1 MSAGLWPQQRNARSP
16 PGEEVTPRR
25 SHGLGGHVN
34 GRGLSRSAPGR
45 TKGPRLSLRER
56 RRAPGVNTRTGPGL
70 SGESLCPPL
79 RVRQPALPCL
89 RRPPQPSPRPAARA
103 QPQLFR
109 GTPAAAPQGPA
120 GPRPPTP
127 TAARPRG
134 RSPTCPAEAPGGR
147 RLPEPP
153 PRRPAAIASWKG
165 RGRGAGPHL
174 SRRPAGPGP
183 GAGRERP
190 EGRGAGRPCPAV
202 PGWGGSASGA
212 LAVPSADLTPRE
224 DKETEINYEDQIS
237 KIVVEKQELE
247 WQKETLQHQTDM
259 LQQQNKEAMAAFK
272 KQLQARMF
280 AMEEEKGKYQLAVE
294 TKEKEID
301 GLKETL
307 KALQISKYTLQKKLN
322 EMDQK
327 LQLHLTAREEHHKKL
342 NEVERCYA
350 TIVCQFGIVKGV
362 HGQLEHSVQ
371 EAIQLNKKL
380 TSVNKKQET
389 EISNLKEELK
399 KVTTDLIR
407 SKVTSQYRVGEENIN
422 LAAREKQFQELQQ
435 KIRMEEAVSKKVKE
449 ENTQIKGEKLEANM
463 RREIATIK
471 NELNSLKGD
480 QGHLEDYPPPR
491 GNQHAEQV
499 ESLQSGQEPSKYS
512 EMQTTQKENE
522 SMQSILR
529 KDSILGHEDEIEVK
543 NSLNIE
549 ELQIEQNLQVLEN
562 SFKDEI
568 NVASHYEEKQREVSP
583 RNTLCTDTDLIT
595 QGRTSEIRV
604 TECKEAENLET
615 TYRMLLEESNAKLE
629 QKLQDSTDPVAA
641 CHTETRKV
649 FLDSTDTVF
658 YEKNASQDTNSSKQE
673 LYNTTHES
681 ICTEADKQSNTIEHN
696 SALMPEASEK
706 ESEAVI
712 CIEKNVVCERMTDN
726 HQAKEFNF
734 GILPYAKEN
743 SQTEYQ
749 KCSLLDSD
757 NYVGNRLHRTEKN
770 LLKVSGLHRDK
781 FPFKQTHVDAEDRN
795 YNDKDRNMNRNSA
808 LRSTGIPATDAQ
820 NIPSVCCD
828 NASASAAAKE
838 HSSNMPVSG
847 TSNLCPETVDRG
859 INVDDRHSKQTEQG
873 STEQSGGDTNTCTPN
888 AEAVSPVKAADLEI
902 TVHKVPTDGIS
913 TDKLFLCEKLNDDIQ
928 IQFIKNGHSLE
939 INDNSIN
946 NTLLKEKKGSLHST
960 DPGRKFAEGHLKESC
975 SLPMRTSGNLVN
987 VSGRSSFDLSTSDK
1001 KAEKTPVHFNFLD
1014 LGSCSRVNQMR
1025 SQVTW
1030 TSASKEPPVLK
1041 EKLPCL
1047 VENRKVI
1054 SKAPCQSPNENVAKR
1069 EKGLGSIS
1077 SNRAADTLSTSSIH
1091 RDPQGDPSEEWNA
1104 TAKTFYDSSF
1114 PTEHVKEGF
1123 TASHEQKSSHVTVTP
1138 AKSERM
1144 LGDEGSCSTH
1154 NSNIQNQIEEIEKF
1168 LQLERLCSS
1177 RKRKHED
1184 RE

>member
-1 MSAGLWPQQRNARSP
+1 MSAYTDRQALRMDEGFKPQTLDSNLQSP
-16 PGEEVTPRR
+16 SETLLSIRLLDFKTSLLEAIEELRIRR
-25 SHGLGGHVN
+25 
-34 GRGLSRSAPGR
+34 
-45 TKGPRLSLRER
+45 
-56 RRAPGVNTRTGPGL
+56 
-70 SGESLCPPL
+70 
-79 RVRQPALPCL
+79 
-89 RRPPQPSPRPAARA
+89 
-103 QPQLFR
+103 
-109 GTPAAAPQGPA
+109 
-120 GPRPPTP
+120 
-127 TAARPRG
+127 
-134 RSPTCPAEAPGGR
+134 
-147 RLPEPP
+147 
-153 PRRPAAIASWKG
+153 
-165 RGRGAGPHL
+165 
-174 SRRPAGPGP
+174 
-183 GAGRERP
+183 
-190 EGRGAGRPCPAV
+190 
-202 PGWGGSASGA
+202 
-212 LAVPSADLTPRE
+212 
-224 DKETEINYEDQIS
+224 ETEINYEDQIS

-389 EISNLKEELK
+389 EISNLKEE
-399 KVTTDLIR
+399 
-407 SKVTSQYRVGEENIN
+407 
-422 LAAREKQFQELQQ
+422 
-435 KIRMEEAVSKKVKE
+435 EAVSKKVKE
-449 ENTQIKGEKLEANM
+449 ENTQIKGEKLTLERDNELQREKAKENEEKFLNLQNEHEKALRTWKKDEANM

>member
-322 EMDQK
+322 EM
-327 LQLHLTAREEHHKKL
+327 
-342 NEVERCYA
+342 
-350 TIVCQFGIVKGV
+350 
-362 HGQLEHSVQ
+362 
-371 EAIQLNKKL
+371 
-380 TSVNKKQET
+380 
-389 EISNLKEELK
+389 
-399 KVTTDLIR
+399 
-407 SKVTSQYRVGEENIN
+407 
-422 LAAREKQFQELQQ
+422 
-435 KIRMEEAVSKKVKE
+435 EEAVSKKVKE
-449 ENTQIKGEKLEANM
+449 ENTQIKGEKLEILSSLQCVQELLQRITQTNIRMESELNALKEEYQTLERDNELQREKAKENEEKFLNLQNEHEKALRTWKKDEANM

>member
-307 KALQISKYTLQKKLN
+307 KALQ
-322 EMDQK
+322 
-327 LQLHLTAREEHHKKL
+327 
-342 NEVERCYA
+342 
-350 TIVCQFGIVKGV
+350 
-362 HGQLEHSVQ
+362 
-371 EAIQLNKKL
+371 
-380 TSVNKKQET
+380 
-389 EISNLKEELK
+389 
-399 KVTTDLIR
+399 
-407 SKVTSQYRVGEENIN
+407 
-422 LAAREKQFQELQQ
+422 
-435 KIRMEEAVSKKVKE
+435 EEAVSKKVKE
-449 ENTQIKGEKLEANM
+449 ENTQIKGEKLTLERDNELQREKAKENEEKFLNLQNEHEKALRTWKKDEANM